1 MRSVCVFCG
10 SSSGSNP
17 LYAEAAFGLGK
28 LMAGNKIRLIY
39 GGAKVGLMGTVAE
52 GVLQNGGEVTG
63 VLPVFLSGKEIAHG
77 GLTELILVES
87 MHERKMK
94 MSELADGFIALP
106 GGMGTMEEL
115 CEILTWSQLGL
126 HHKPAGVLNVNGYY
140 DFLLQLF
147 ENMVKEG
154 FLKEKHHQ
162 MLLQAPEADVL
173 LTQMKQYQ
181 APEVKKWLDIS
192 DT

>member
-1 MRSVCVFCG
+1 MKSVCVFCG
-10 SSSGSNP
+10 SSMGNSP
-17 LYAEAAFGLGK
+17 LYAETAYGLGK
-28 LMAGNKIRLIY
+28 LLAENKIRLIY
-39 GGAKVGLMGTVAE
+39 GGAKVGLMGTVAD
-52 GVLQNGGEVTG
+52 GALQHGGEVTG
-63 VLPVFLSGKEIAHG
+63 VLPRFLSGKEIAHS

-94 MSELADGFIALP
+94 MSELAGGFIALP

-126 HHKPAGVLNVNGYY
+126 HRKPAGVLNINGYF

-147 ENMVKEG
+147 RKMVEEG
-154 FLKEKHHQ
+154 FLREKHHHLLLYADKADDLLEQ
-162 MLLQAPEADVL
+162 MQ
-173 LTQMKQYQ
+173 QYQ
-181 APEVKKWLDIS
+181 APTVEKWLTKK

>member
-1 MRSVCVFCG
+1 MNSICVFCG
-10 SSSGSNP
+10 SIIGNNP
-17 LYAEAAFGLGK
+17 LYETAAYGLGK
-28 LMAGNKIRLIY
+28 LLAEKRIRLIY
-39 GGAKVGLMGTVAE
+39 GGAKVGLMGTVAN
-52 GVLQNGGEVTG
+52 GVLENGGEAIG
-63 VLPVFLSGKEIAHG
+63 VLPAFLSGKEIAHA
-77 GLTELILVES
+77 GLTDLILVES

-126 HHKPAGVLNVNGYY
+126 HRKPAGVLNVNGYY

-147 ENMVKEG
+147 GKMVEEG
-154 FLKEKHHQ
+154 FLKEKHQQ
-162 MLLQAPEADVL
+162 MLLNADQAEEL
-173 LTQMKQYQ
+173 LMQMQQYQ
-181 APEVKKWLDIS
+181 APAVEKWLNKS

>member
-1 MRSVCVFCG
+1 MKSICVFCG
-10 SSSGSNP
+10 SSMGNSP

-28 LMAGNKIRLIY
+28 LMAESHIRLIY
-39 GGAKVGLMGTVAE
+39 GGAKVGLMGRVAD
-52 GVLQNGGEVTG
+52 GVLQHGGEVTG
-63 VLPVFLSGKEIAHG
+63 VLPVFLSAKEIAHA
-77 GLTELILVES
+77 GLTEMILVDS

-126 HHKPAGVLNVNGYY
+126 HRKPAGVLNVNGFY
-140 DFLLQLF
+140 DSMLKLF
-147 ENMVKEG
+147 AHMVTEG
-154 FLKEKHHQ
+154 FLKEKHQH
-162 MLLQAPEADVL
+162 MLLHADKANIL
-173 LTQMKQYQ
+173 LTRMQQYQ
-181 APEVKKWLDIS
+181 APQVEKWLKRS

>member
-1 MRSVCVFCG
+1 MKSVCVFCG
-10 SSSGSNP
+10 SSMGNSP
-17 LYAEAAFGLGK
+17 LYAGAAYELGR
-28 LMAGNKIRLIY
+28 LLAENNIRLIY
-39 GGAKVGLMGTVAE
+39 GGAKVGLMGKVAD
-52 GVLQNGGEVTG
+52 GVLKQGGKVTG
-63 VLPVFLSGKEIAHG
+63 VLPTFLAGKEIAHAS
-77 GLTELILVES
+77 LTELILVES

-126 HHKPAGVLNVNGYY
+126 HGKPAGVLNVNGYY

-147 ENMVKEG
+147 QKMVEEG
-154 FLKEKHHQ
+154 FLREKHHQ
-162 MLLQAPEADVL
+162 MLLHADKAEVL
-173 LTQMKQYQ
+173 LTQMNAYQ
-181 APEVKKWLDIS
+181 APAVEKWLTNR

>member
-1 MRSVCVFCG
+1 MG
-10 SSSGSNP
+10 NSS
-17 LYAEAAFGLGK
+17 LYAKAAYELGS
-28 LMAGNKIRLIY
+28 LLAVNKIRLIY
-39 GGAKVGLMGTVAE
+39 GGAKVGLMGTVAD

-63 VLPVFLSGKEIAHG
+63 VLPTFLSGKEIAHA

-126 HHKPAGVLNVNGYY
+126 HRKPAGVLNVNGYY
-140 DFLLQLF
+140 DFLLLLF
-147 ENMVKEG
+147 QKMVEEG
-154 FLKEKHHQ
+154 FLREKHHH
-162 MLLQAPEADVL
+162 MLLHADKGEVL

-181 APEVKKWLDIS
+181 APTVEKWLNKS

>member
-1 MRSVCVFCG
+1 MGNS
-10 SSSGSNP
+10 P

-28 LMAGNKIRLIY
+28 LMAESYIRLIY
-39 GGAKVGLMGTVAE
+39 GGAKVGLMGRVAD
-52 GVLQNGGEVTG
+52 GVLQHGGEVTG
-63 VLPVFLSGKEIAHG
+63 VLPVFLSAKEIAHAR
-77 GLTELILVES
+77 LTEMILVDS

-126 HHKPAGVLNVNGYY
+126 HRKPAGVLNVNGFY
-140 DFLLQLF
+140 DSMLKLF
-147 ENMVKEG
+147 AHMVTEG
-154 FLKEKHHQ
+154 FLKEKHQH
-162 MLLQAPEADVL
+162 MLLHADKANIL
-173 LTQMKQYQ
+173 LTRMQQYQ
-181 APEVKKWLDIS
+181 APQVEKWLKRS